1 MGTVA
6 KQDQAGQ
13 ASWGLEG
20 QGSGRGQVWGR
31 GKEREGGRPEEE
43 GHRQK
48 EAQGGGPKTA
58 LAESAQAACC
68 SRCQA

>member
-1 MGTVA
+1 M
-6 KQDQAGQ
+6 
-13 ASWGLEG
+13 
-20 QGSGRGQVWGR
+20 WGR

-43 GHRQK
+43 GLRQQ

-58 LAESAQAACC
+58 LEESAQAACC